1 MLVILSGVSG
11 SGKDTI
17 KRALIDRLENVESL
31 PSYTSRAPREGEV
44 PGEIY
49 NFVSKEEFE
58 KMISNNEFYEYN
70 VHHENYYGT
79 SRVLMN
85 EKIKDGKVIV
95 KDIDVNGT
103 ENLVKLLGND
113 TRVVTIF
120 LKVPKEILEQRLL
133 NRMGDNPDYKEIT
146 LRLNRYDY
154 ENSKIGMYDYVI
166 KNNDLEKT
174 INIITEIIN
183 NELKTQNVEF

>member
-17 KRALIDRLENVESL
+17 KKALINKLDMVESL
-31 PSYTSRAPREGEV
+31 PSYTSREPREDDV
-44 PGEIY
+44 PGLTY
-49 NFVSKEEFE
+49 RFVSKEEFE
-58 KMISNNEFYEYN
+58 RMIANDELYEYN

-85 EKIKDGKVIV
+85 EKIKEGKVIV

-103 ENLVKLLGND
+103 ENLIKLLGKD
-113 TRVVTIF
+113 TKVVTIF
-120 LKVPKEILEQRLL
+120 LKVPKDVLEQRLL
-133 NRMGDNPDYKEIT
+133 KRMGDKPDYKEIT
-146 LRLNRYDY
+146 LRLNRFDY

-166 KNNDLEKT
+166 KNNDLDKS

-183 NELKTQNVEF
+183 SELKTEKTEF

>member
-17 KRALIDRLENVESL
+17 KRALIERLDNVESL

-49 NFVSKEEFE
+49 NFVSKEQFE
-58 KMISNNEFYEYN
+58 EMISNNEFYEYN

-85 EKIKDGKVIV
+85 EKIKAGKVIV

-120 LKVPKEILEQRLL
+120 LKVPKDVLEKRLL
-133 NRMGDNPDYKEIT
+133 ARMGDNPDYKEIT

-154 ENSKIGMYDYVI
+154 ENSRIDMYDYVI
-166 KNNDLEKT
+166 KNNNLEKT
-174 INIITEIIN
+174 INVITEIIN
-183 NELKTQNVEF
+183 SELKTEKTEF

>member
-49 NFVSKEEFE
+49 NFVSKEDFE

-103 ENLVKLLGND
+103 ENLVRLLGDD

-174 INIITEIIN
+174 INIIIQIIN
-183 NELKTQNVEF
+183 SELNTQNVEF

>member
-17 KRALIDRLENVESL
+17 KKALISKLDNVESL
-31 PSYTSRAPREGEV
+31 PSYTSRSPREGEV
-44 PGEIY
+44 PGQIY

-58 KMISNNEFYEYN
+58 KMIANNEFYEYN

-85 EKIKDGKVIV
+85 EKIKEGKVIV

-120 LKVPKEILEQRLL
+120 LKVPKDVLEKRLL
-133 NRMGDNPDYKEIT
+133 NRMGDKPDYKEIT

-154 ENSKIGMYDYVI
+154 ENSRIGMYDYVI
-166 KNNDLEKT
+166 KNNDLDKS

-183 NELKTQNVEF
+183 SELKTEHTEF

>member
-17 KRALIDRLENVESL
+17 KKALINRLDMVESL
-31 PSYTSRAPREGEV
+31 PSYTSRAPRADDV
-44 PGEIY
+44 PGLTY
-49 NFVSKEEFE
+49 RFVSKEEFE
-58 KMISNNEFYEYN
+58 RMIANNELYEYN

-79 SRVLMN
+79 SKVLMN
-85 EKIKDGKVIV
+85 EKIKEGKVIV

-103 ENLVKLLGND
+103 ENLIKLLGND
-113 TRVVTIF
+113 TKVITIF
-120 LKVPKEILEQRLL
+120 LKVPKDVLEQRLL
-133 NRMGDNPDYKEIT
+133 KRMGDKPDYKEIT
-146 LRLNRYDY
+146 LRLNRFDY

-166 KNNDLEKT
+166 KNNDLEKS

-183 NELKTQNVEF
+183 SELKTENTEF

>member
-17 KRALIDRLENVESL
+17 KKALINKLDMVESL
-31 PSYTSRAPREGEV
+31 PSYTSRAPREDDV
-44 PGEIY
+44 PGLTY
-49 NFVSKEEFE
+49 RFVSKEEFE
-58 KMISNNEFYEYN
+58 RMIANNELYEYN

-85 EKIKDGKVIV
+85 EKIKEGKVIV

-103 ENLVKLLGND
+103 ENLIKLLGQD
-113 TRVVTIF
+113 TKVVTIF
-120 LKVPKEILEQRLL
+120 LKVPKDVLEQRLL
-133 NRMGDNPDYKEIT
+133 KRMGDKPDYKEIT
-146 LRLNRYDY
+146 LRLNRFDY

-166 KNNDLEKT
+166 KNNDLDKS

-183 NELKTQNVEF
+183 SELKTEKTEF

>member
-17 KRALIDRLENVESL
+17 KRALIERLDNVESL

-49 NFVSKEEFE
+49 NFVSKEQFE
-58 KMISNNEFYEYN
+58 EMISNNEFYEYN

-85 EKIKDGKVIV
+85 EKIKAGKVIV

-120 LKVPKEILEQRLL
+120 LKVPKEVLEKRLL
-133 NRMGDNPDYKEIT
+133 SRMGDNPDYKEIT

-154 ENSKIGMYDYVI
+154 ENSRIGMYDYVI

-174 INIITEIIN
+174 INVITEIIN
-183 NELKTQNVEF
+183 SELRTENTEF

>member
-17 KRALIDRLENVESL
+17 KRALIERLDNVESL

-49 NFVSKEEFE
+49 NFVSKEQFE
-58 KMISNNEFYEYN
+58 EMISNNEFYEYN

-85 EKIKDGKVIV
+85 EKLKAGKVIV

-120 LKVPKEILEQRLL
+120 LKVPKDVLEKRLL
-133 NRMGDNPDYKEIT
+133 ARMGDNPDYKEIT

-154 ENSKIGMYDYVI
+154 ENSRIDMYDYVI
-166 KNNDLEKT
+166 KNNNLEKT
-174 INIITEIIN
+174 INVITEIIN
-183 NELKTQNVEF
+183 SELKTQETEF

>member
-17 KRALIDRLENVESL
+17 KKALISKLDNVESL
-31 PSYTSRAPREGEV
+31 PSYTSRAPREGEI
-44 PGEIY
+44 PGQIY

-58 KMISNNEFYEYN
+58 NMISNNEFYEYN

-85 EKIKDGKVIV
+85 EKIKEGKVIV

-113 TRVVTIF
+113 TKVVTIF
-120 LKVPKEILEQRLL
+120 LKVPKDVLEKRLL
-133 NRMGDNPDYKEIT
+133 NRMGDKPDYKEIT

-154 ENSKIGMYDYVI
+154 ENSRIGMYDYVI
-166 KNNDLEKT
+166 KNNDLDKS

-183 NELKTQNVEF
+183 SELKTENPEF